1 MWDVKLLLLNLSNS
15 QTLEVESLF
24 NFYSSRILLVDNAGR
39 GVVGVQ
45 PLQLSDPRNWIA
57 VQLDYEQI
65 VLANS
70 TVRLDTLAR
79 PSIRLHSYPFV
90 NQVLHVKQLTVAN

>member
-1 MWDVKLLLLNLSNS
+1 M
-15 QTLEVESLF
+15 
-24 NFYSSRILLVDNAGR
+24 VDTAGR

-45 PLQLSDPRNWIA
+45 PLQLSDPRNWIV

-79 PSIRLHSYPFV
+79 PSIWLRSDPFV
-90 NQVLHVKQLTVAN
+90 NPVLHVK